1 MYALNGS
8 GFYDA
13 FVVQDMGTSVSPAP
27 GPIPGAGLLSYIALG
42 ILGLGSMGWKR
53 LRMRSV

>member
-42 ILGLGSMGWKR
+42 ILGLGSMG
-53 LRMRSV
+53 